1 LLPHA
6 KVALGP
12 PHAAALAAR
21 NKKARERGSPGL
33 LGAALVNTL
42 FWKILVTRVN

>member
-1 LLPHA
+1 LRSD
-6 KVALGP
+6 P